1 MPKVGRNTFSSPGF
15 VSFDPRITREI
26 RFYERA
32 RLQLI
37 VEAFNAFNRVNFDR
51 IQNVMFN
58 TTGTFPNQTFTV
70 APGFGTATTSLNP
83 RNIQLAAKIIF

>member
-1 MPKVGRNTFSSPGF
+1 
-15 VSFDPRITREI
+15 
-26 RFYERA
+26 
-32 RLQLI
+32 
-37 VEAFNAFNRVNFDR
+37 VNFDR

-58 TTGTFPNQTFTV
+58 TTGTFPNQKFTV

>member
-1 MPKVGRNTFSSPGF
+1 MTLR
-15 VSFDPRITREI
+15 TRRYSI
-26 RFYERA
+26 PTTV
-32 RLQLI
+32 QSI

-58 TTGTFPNQTFTV
+58 TTGTFPNQKLTV

-83 RNIQLAAKIIF
+83 RNIQLAAKIVF